1 MFGDLKA
8 VNDLSASP
16 SVTPGNDRKPIL
28 VVSDLSKTFGAVTA
42 VDAINFEVF
51 EGEIFGLVG
60 LNGAGKTTTMLMVSS
75 LLNPDSGSASV
86 CGYDVMK
93 EKDGVR
99 RSIGFVFEEE
109 AVDIYLT
116 GKQNLDFAARMY
128 SLPKQE
134 REKRVAEVLK
144 TVGLE
149 QHANG
154 KVKDYSGGMLRRL
167 EIARGMLTSPKVLLL
182 DEPTIGL
189 DVQTRRYL
197 WDYLRRVNKELGTT
211 VLLATSYLEEADYLC
226 NRIAILHEGK
236 IVASNT
242 PEALK
247 GSIGENLITLRLS
260 KGPQEEF
267 AELLIGENLITPEL
281 SKGPQEEFAEL
292 LREMP
297 PELSKGPQ
305 EAFAELLREMTWAKS
320 VESHDGALV
329 LSLKDKNIGIPA
341 IVRLAKTHGFNISS
355 IKSSTPN
362 LNDVLLHYAKKTVE
376 AQ

>member
-1 MFGDLKA
+1 MAILTTEDLTRRVEALKA
-8 VNDLSASP
+8 VNSLSAPPDFTLDS
-16 SVTPGNDRKPIL
+16 DRKPIL
-28 VVSDLSKTFGAVTA
+28 VVRNLSKGFGHVTA

-60 LNGAGKTTTMLMVSS
+60 LNGAGKTTTMLILSS
-75 LLNPDSGSASV
+75 LLNPDSGSATV
-86 CGYDVMK
+86 CGNDVVK

-128 SLPKQE
+128 SLARQE
-134 REKRVAEVLK
+134 REKMVADVLK

-149 QHANG
+149 QHANT

-189 DVQTRRYL
+189 DVQTRRYV
-197 WDYLRRVNKELGTT
+197 WDYLRRVNKEMGVTA
-211 VLLATSYLEEADYLC
+211 LLATSYLEEADYLC

-247 GSIGENLITLRLS
+247 DSFGENLITLKLS
-260 KGPQEEF
+260 KGSQEDF
-267 AELLIGENLITPEL
+267 AR
-281 SKGPQEEFAEL
+281 Q
-292 LREMP
+292 
-297 PELSKGPQ
+297 
-305 EAFAELLREMTWAKS
+305 LREMTWANS
-320 VESHDGALV
+320 VETQSQGTLV
-329 LSLKDKNIGIPA
+329 LSLKDKSIGIPE
-341 IVRLAKTHGFNISS
+341 IVRMAKTHGFSISS
-355 IKSSTPN
+355 IKSSTPS
-362 LNDVLLHYAKKTVE
+362 LNDVLLHYAKKSVAE
-376 AQ
+376 RDE